1 MTRSFGQ
8 AIEVGKPLPENEPL
22 VWSGCVE
29 VRKCVKDGTVSY
41 ALNYSYE
48 KGDKRIGDLVR
59 GCLYD
64 IRFSDIADQLP
75 VK

>member
-8 AIEVGKPLPENEPL
+8 TIEVGKPLPENEPV

-29 VRKCVKDGTVSY
+29 VRKCANNGTVSY
-41 ALNYSYE
+41 TPNIDYE

-59 GCLYD
+59 GCLSD
-64 IRFSDIADQLP
+64 IRLSDIAS
-75 VK
+75 